1 MTEIFE
7 LRIEGEIPEEN
18 ADVGPEAQVATKAHV
33 AALVT
38 ELTNLGLVNVV
49 GTRRVRRRTG
59 PRAATAS
66 SADSVLTQEVAAE
79 LAAQPETPTPV
90 TTHRGRGTHQAQA
103 EAAE

>member
-18 ADVGPEAQVATKAHV
+18 ADVGAEAQVATKAHV

-59 PRAATAS
+59 PRAATATAT
-66 SADSVLTQEVAAE
+66 ADSALTQEVAAE
-79 LAAQPETPTPV
+79 LAAQPEAPTPI
-90 TTHRGRGTHQAQA
+90 TTHRGRGAHQA